1 MQLKD
6 LPNVIDIRNCGL
18 MGAVEFAP
26 KQGSPVGTRGMD
38 IMVRMWNKGVMARV
52 TGDTIAM
59 SPPLILNK
67 SHIDALVGTLA
78 DAIKDH
84 DTGK

>member
-1 MQLKD
+1 
-6 LPNVIDIRNCGL
+6 VIDIRNCGL

-26 KQGSPVGTRGMD
+26 KQGVAVGTRGMD

-67 SHIDALVGTLA
+67 SHIDTLVGTLS
-78 DAIKDH
+78 DAIKEH
-84 DTGK
+84 AAGK